1 MNKIQTKKV
10 EVDQSVRIEELTKD
24 TILGIANKQV
34 SFTVVVSKR
43 TKRVLREM
51 FRVQGRTKKFAPYLF
66 AAAIVEGLKHAPFQ
80 TSDIIVDIEYPG
92 YEREIIQII
101 KQVYSGI
108 EVYFTAIGKKSYAHF
123 TAYGVY
129 IGKRKAD
136 LRIDTKKIAE
146 ILFGETKNGP
156 RTVTPRN
163 ESGDSQPK

>member
-10 EVDQSVRIEELTKD
+10 EVDQSVRIEELTK
-24 TILGIANKQV
+24 
-34 SFTVVVSKR
+34 
-43 TKRVLREM
+43 E
-51 FRVQGRTKKFAPYLF
+51 
-66 AAAIVEGLKHAPFQ
+66 
-80 TSDIIVDIEYPG
+80 
-92 YEREIIQII
+92 EIIQII